1 MRQVQKSHAQ
11 IIHIIFEIA
20 AAVMFSD
27 CPSLSAPSHGAL
39 NSSDT
44 TIGTCVSV
52 TCEEG
57 CTRIGPPELTCGSDG
72 HWDPQE
78 MPECVESMYM

>member
-1 MRQVQKSHAQ
+1 
-11 IIHIIFEIA
+11 
-20 AAVMFSD
+20 MFSD

-39 NSSDT
+39 NTSDT
-44 TIGTCVSV
+44 AIGTCVSV

-57 CTRIGPPELTCGSDG
+57 CTSIGPPELTCGSDG